1 MSRGQN
7 PLVLMMAL
15 SMPAAAHALGLGD
28 IHVDTALNEP
38 LAAEIDIVGAT
49 AAELADL
56 RAAVADRETF
66 LRYGVDR
73 PAFLSSV
80 TFKVSQDG
88 QGRPLLA
95 LRSTDA
101 FTEPLINFLVDLRW
115 HKGELVREYTLLLD
129 PAGFAANRASEA
141 ATAPAIVV
149 VPEPATQATMR
160 ANGKVTRYKVGAK
173 GTLRGIAWRAGARS
187 ESDLDVLMIAIF
199 RNNPGA
205 FEGNINRLRRGA
217 VIDIPGAEALAS
229 ISKPEANH
237 EVRTQ
242 MAAWHAAGKSVAAR
256 NKIAAAT
263 AAEPDNTNS
272 SSSNAAANS
281 SAVAAS
287 AALSRQVQS
296 MQQSVD
302 AMKRELDGD
311 RDRLLSMQ
319 KFALQQP
326 VARSA
331 VPAPAAAPAMA
342 KAVPGEH
349 SAQAS
354 SVKSTSSSFAAVIA
368 CLSLLGGAL
377 VAGLLAFLFF
387 RSRRRATPSRDARDR
402 LEPITGS
409 GTAGATAAAAANPN
423 QVAAGVEAAPSDKSN
438 SMSAPIDPDQTA
450 RLQAIG
456 TDDHK
461 HELDDTAS
469 NTAVDLHAV
478 TVNLPIDTINLP
490 VDTADLRVDAEQLD
504 YNLLDL
510 DMTAQHV
517 QMPSVLHEHVV
528 IAERRTNI
536 VDVLRTAIEREPDRK
551 DLRLKLLELYY
562 TAAATNRRGFLEV
575 VQKLARERDFLPD
588 GEWERIA
595 SMGRQIAGE
604 NPLFT
609 EESAD
614 GDELANCA

>member
-326 VARSA
+326 VAGSA
-331 VPAPAAAPAMA
+331 VPTPVAVPAMA
-342 KAVPGEH
+342 KAVPSEH

-354 SVKSTSSSFAAVIA
+354 PVKSTSASFAAVIA
-368 CLSLLGGAL
+368 SLSLLGGAL
-377 VAGLLAFLFF
+377 AAGLLAFLFF
-387 RSRRRATPSRDARDR
+387 RSRRRTTPSRYARDH
-402 LEPITGS
+402 LEPIADF
-409 GTAGATAAAAANPN
+409 GTAGAAATNPN
-423 QVAAGVEAAPSDKSN
+423 QVAAGIEATPSDKRN
-438 SMSAPIDPDQTA
+438 SVPAPIDPDKTA

-490 VDTADLRVDAEQLD
+490 VDTANLRVDAEQLD

-528 IAERRTNI
+528 VAERRTNI

-551 DLRLKLLELYY
+551 DLRLKLL
-562 TAAATNRRGFLEV
+562 
-575 VQKLARERDFLPD
+575 
-588 GEWERIA
+588 
-595 SMGRQIAGE
+595 
-604 NPLFT
+604 
-609 EESAD
+609 
-614 GDELANCA
+614 